1 MRLNAHDVR
10 SRVAITRLLIKAA
23 TELEFSTAI
32 GIEDALRFRSEAAKY
47 GNEVECYVKLSG
59 AYLDHDRSV

>member
-23 TELEFSTAI
+23 TELEYSTAI
-32 GIEDALRFRSEAAKY
+32 GIEDALRFRSEAANDEK
-47 GNEVECYVKLSG
+47 EVENDVKHSG
-59 AYLDHDRSV
+59 TYFYHDRAV